1 MSTVRENKKKA
12 IRRRILEA
20 AKERFLTDGFE
31 ETTIADIAGKAN
43 IGVGTLY
50 NYFPSK
56 SLLYMESYFR
66 EVGNPKDK
74 LNEIISKY
82 GNDPVLTIVHITEVY
97 IKSYRTTDKTVM
109 RELFTAFMESLNKH
123 KDLGKAYA
131 DYKYVY
137 IDFLA
142 QILEAYKEKGML
154 VKSLNTKD
162 SAFCVFSIITTNAL
176 FYIMDDKASY
186 DDMIDNVLRQVK
198 AFFQGKIKLRGGRK

>member
-142 QILEAYKEKGML
+142 QILESYKEKGML

>member
-74 LNEIISKY
+74 LSEIISKY

-131 DYKYVY
+131 DYKYVF

>member
-1 MSTVRENKKKA
+1 MSTIREKKKKA

-56 SLLYMESYFR
+56 ALLYMESYFR

-82 GNDPVLTIVHITEVY
+82 GNDPVLTIVYITEVY
-97 IKSYRTTDKTVM
+97 IDSYRTTDKTIM

-123 KDLGKAYA
+123 QDLGKAYT
-131 DYKYVY
+131 DYKYTF

-142 QILEAYKEKGML
+142 QILEAYKEKGIL
-154 VKSLNTKD
+154 INNLNTKD

-176 FYIMDDKASY
+176 FYMMDDNASY
-186 DDMIDNVLRQVK
+186 DSMIENILCQVK
-198 AFFQGKIKLRGGRK
+198 LFFQGKIKQRGGRK